1 MNDNDKDIF
10 VVIRTANK
18 SATELQDL
26 LTGTRLMHMAN
37 ADIVNR
43 FTQPYIT
50 RCAYSR
56 IGAMAGASSAESLR
70 TLRDK
75 YKDMFLLVDG
85 CDYPNANAK
94 NCSYAFDRLG
104 HGAIVSVGLSII
116 AAWMDSEEDAI
127 EAALR
132 LRKNLMRYITI
143 L

>member
-1 MNDNDKDIF
+1 M
-10 VVIRTANK
+10 
-18 SATELQDL
+18 
-26 LTGTRLMHMAN
+26 TGTRLMHMAN

-43 FTQPYIT
+43 FTQQYIT

-85 CDYPNANAK
+85 CDYPNANAT

-104 HGAIVSVGLSII
+104 HGAIVSAGLSII

-127 EAALR
+127 TAAVEAALR